1 MSARPRTVVLVA
13 GTGTDV
19 GKTWVAAQLLAAW
32 RHAGYQVAARKP
44 AQSYELPHSY
54 ELAHSHQLPE
64 SERPA
69 RSTDR
74 PGSGASVPSKNR
86 PRSAATD
93 LEVLTDAE
101 VLGAASGEP
110 ATTVCRSERWYPVPL
125 APPMAA
131 EVLGRPGFTVADL
144 VAELDWPRPAV
155 DFGVL
160 EVAGGVRS
168 PQASDGDAVDVAC
181 LVQPD
186 QVVLVA
192 DAGLGTINGVRLAV
206 EALATVTAPAG
217 CSAPVN
223 VVLNR
228 FDPAASLH
236 ERNRR
241 WLAERCGLRVTAVG
255 PGALSALAA
264 RLAPAG

>member
-1 MSARPRTVVLVA
+1 MIARPRTVVLVA

-19 GKTWVAAQLLAAW
+19 GKTWVASQLLAAW

-44 AQSYELPHSY
+44 AQSYQP
-54 ELAHSHQLPE
+54 AE

-69 RSTDR
+69 CSADR
-74 PGSGASVPSKNR
+74 PAADASAPSKHG
-86 PRSAATD
+86 PRSAAD
-93 LEVLTDAE
+93 PELVTDAE

-110 ATTVCRSERWYPVPL
+110 ATTVCRFERWYPVPL

-131 EVLGRPGFTVADL
+131 ESLGCPGFTVADL

-155 DFGVL
+155 DLGVI

-168 PQASDGDAVDVAC
+168 PQASDGDAVDVAR

-192 DAGLGTINGVRLAV
+192 EAGLGTINGVRLAV
-206 EALATVTAPAG
+206 EALATVSAPAG
-217 CSAPVN
+217 WSVPVN

-228 FDPAASLH
+228 FDPAVSLH

-241 WLAERCGLRVTAVG
+241 WLAERCGLQVTAAG
-255 PGALSALAA
+255 PAALSALAA
-264 RLAPAG
+264 RLAPAR